1 MLSEWFLPFMKKIK
15 HITFHISGEA
25 SDLFFNQKNFYADIT
40 EVHMTYMFML
50 IFTLKAYAY

>member
-1 MLSEWFLPFMKKIK
+1 MKKIK